1 MFSPALTAPRV
12 AFASRPA
19 PAALDPVLDPVVN
32 AAALRGERFVSISR
46 IVFCVL
52 VLARF
57 ISVMPPSAV
66 PYAINLSA
74 LCAALLCS
82 AWILKRI
89 REQKAS
95 YRTLT
100 LSIVVDAAVC
110 FLSLLQ
116 TSLWPAHAEHY
127 RGLLTGPD
135 PAALLVIVYASGLRV
150 WPRLAV
156 VGAALNLG
164 SYLLLLAVE
173 SVVWGERLA
182 YGRAEMVFFLL
193 CLGGVMALSI
203 ATAQRSLSLLT
214 AGARNS
220 VQVDRARREFAEL
233 VREHHDA
240 RSVLSAAAL
249 ASDMMVRA
257 IDDSRPVDSVRRH
270 AERLRDDVAT
280 AKSCL
285 ASLGDRAYDH
295 MTALA
300 ELQLVDTRRVLD
312 TAIVALRSHFPDITL
327 HWHCPSAAV
336 PHALLVGG
344 SACLQRVVYNLVSN
358 AREGDGRRGAKQVT
372 VRVES
377 TEQGVRLCVEDDGP
391 GFAAPA
397 LESGGVM
404 PASTK
409 PAGMGLGLLMT
420 RELVRA
426 SGGKL
431 TTTNLQGGGASV
443 GVVLRTAESLPAL

>member
-1 MFSPALTAPRV
+1 MFSRALNAPRI
-12 AFASRPA
+12 AFATRARA
-19 PAALDPVLDPVVN
+19 PALDPVLETVVN

-46 IVFCVL
+46 IVFCALVL
-52 VLARF
+52 VRF
-57 ISVMPPSAV
+57 VSVMPPRTA
-66 PYAINLSA
+66 PYVINLSA
-74 LCAALLCS
+74 LCAALACS
-82 AWILKRI
+82 VWILKRI
-89 REQKAS
+89 HDQKAS
-95 YRTLT
+95 SRILIF
-100 LSIVVDAAVC
+100 SIVVDAAVC

-116 TSLWPAHAEHY
+116 TSLWPAQPDSY

-135 PAALLVIVYASGLRV
+135 PAALLVIVYAAGLRV
-150 WPRLAV
+150 WPRVAV
-156 VGAALNLG
+156 LGAALSLG
-164 SYLLLLAVE
+164 SYLLLLAIE
-173 SVVWGERLA
+173 RAAWGERLT
-182 YGRAEMVFFLL
+182 YGRSEMVFFLL
-193 CLGGVMALSI
+193 CLGGVMALGI
-203 ATAQRSLSLLT
+203 TTAQRSLALLT
-214 AGARNS
+214 AGAQSS
-220 VQVDRARREFAEL
+220 VRVDRARRELAEL

-280 AKSCL
+280 AKSQL

-300 ELQLVDTRRVLD
+300 ELELVDTRRVLD
-312 TAIVALRSHFPDITL
+312 TAIVALRGHFPDITL
-327 HWHCPSAAV
+327 HWHCPSTAV

-344 SACLQRVVYNLVSN
+344 AACLQRVVYNLVSN
-358 AREGDGRRGAKQVT
+358 AREGDGQRAATQVT

-377 TEQGVRLCVEDDGP
+377 SDQAVRLFVEDDGP

-397 LESGGVM
+397 LESGGAM

-431 TTTNLQGGGASV
+431 ETSNLSGAGARV
-443 GVVLRTAESLPAL
+443 RVVLRTA